1 MEMKRFRTGIYLP
14 SVFTAINIGCGFMSV
29 LFALQD
35 KYSLAAWLIV
45 IGWAMDSMDG
55 YLARMTNTDSKF
67 GMEFDSI
74 ADMASFGM
82 APALLV
88 WIYYLKDFR
97 LGWAVCLLFV
107 LTVAI
112 RLARYNT
119 SASSEEKSPYFEGLP
134 SPAAAG
140 ILAAFVLLME
150 IYKADSP
157 KRSFRFLVERAP
169 LFAHILPFI
178 IILIS
183 FLMLTKLRYPHGSRF
198 KLTGMLPMRVFIITI
213 VWLVL
218 FVMYPESVISLMLIA
233 YLLYGLLDIVIRTIR
248 MRKERD

>member
-1 MEMKRFRTGIYLP
+1 MKRFRTGIYLP

-88 WIYYLKDFR
+88 WIYYLKDF
-97 LGWAVCLLFV
+97 
-107 LTVAI
+107 
-112 RLARYNT
+112 
-119 SASSEEKSPYFEGLP
+119 
-134 SPAAAG
+134 
-140 ILAAFVLLME
+140 
-150 IYKADSP
+150 
-157 KRSFRFLVERAP
+157 
-169 LFAHILPFI
+169 
-178 IILIS
+178 
-183 FLMLTKLRYPHGSRF
+183 
-198 KLTGMLPMRVFIITI
+198 
-213 VWLVL
+213 
-218 FVMYPESVISLMLIA
+218 
-233 YLLYGLLDIVIRTIR
+233 
-248 MRKERD
+248 